1 MTSAPLGGESMA
13 MSLVLRRPP
22 TRSAKQLSRSS
33 RVDHRLVRGVG
44 VASLL
49 FAEAPR
55 ATLELAAASALAP
68 LLAADRRGD
77 GHPVLVVPGFL
88 HHDSS
93 TTVLRAYLRWLN
105 YSVSGWKMGAN
116 LGSSESV
123 VSGLRRRLA
132 SLAESSG
139 EKVTIIGWS
148 LGGIYAHELARRAPG
163 SVRQVVTL
171 GSPIRLGGRRGR
183 PTSAA
188 FDRLA
193 RLHMS
198 SPVLARPWREAGSLR
213 VPATSVCCRSD
224 GIVPWQ
230 ACRLSPGKH
239 RENIKVFSS
248 HHGLGHNPTVLHLL
262 ADRLAQPEHGWKPF
276 VPSRLVARAY
286 P

>member
-1 MTSAPLGGESMA
+1 
-13 MSLVLRRPP
+13 
-22 TRSAKQLSRSS
+22 
-33 RVDHRLVRGVG
+33 

-55 ATLELAAASALAP
+55 ATFELAAASACAP
-68 LLAADRRGD
+68 LLAAERRGD
-77 GHPVLVVPGFL
+77 GHPVLVLPGFL

-105 YSVSGWKMGAN
+105 YSVTGWKMGAN

-171 GSPIRLGGRRGR
+171 GSPLRLAGRRGR
-183 PTSAA
+183 STSAA

-198 SPVLARPWREAGSLR
+198 SPVLVRPWREAGSLR
-213 VPATSVCCRSD
+213 VPATSVYSRSD

-239 RENIKVFSS
+239 RENIEVFSS
-248 HHGLGHNPTVLHLL
+248 HLGLGHNPTVLHLL
-262 ADRLAQPEHGWKPF
+262 ADRLAQPKQGWKPF
-276 VPSRLVARAY
+276 VPGRLVGHAY

>member
-1 MTSAPLGGESMA
+1 MQL
-13 MSLVLRRPP
+13 LRSPHVER
-22 TRSAKQLSRSS
+22 
-33 RVDHRLVRGVG
+33 RVARGVG
-44 VASLL
+44 AAGLL
-49 FAEAPR
+49 WAEAPR
-55 ATLELAAASALAP
+55 ATLELAAASTLAP

-93 TTVLRAYLRWLN
+93 TMVLRAFLRWLN
-105 YSVSGWKMGAN
+105 YSVSGWKLGPN

-123 VSGLRRRLA
+123 VSGLRRHVA
-132 SLAESSG
+132 SLTESSG

-148 LGGIYAHELARRAPG
+148 LGGMYAHELARRAPG

-171 GSPIRLGGRRGR
+171 GSPIRLAGR
-183 PTSAA
+183 PGRSTSAA
-188 FDRLA
+188 FDRMA
-193 RLHMS
+193 RLHLT

-213 VPATSVCCRSD
+213 VPATSVYSRSD

-230 ACRLSPGKH
+230 ACRLGPGKH
-239 RENIKVFSS
+239 RENVEVFSS

-262 ADRLAQPEHGWKPF
+262 ADRLAQTEHGWKPF
-276 VPSRLVARAY
+276 VPGRLVGCAY